1 MLERLT
7 RARPARP
14 GVSYGA
20 PGDGNSAVISLVT
33 AIALIGLWF
42 LVTGMGWVKPLFLPS
57 PAAVWGKFV
66 LAVTEGVSNST
77 LLQHTLAS
85 LGRVLG
91 AFFLALVVA
100 VPLGI
105 LMGVNRWVRG
115 ILDPIIEFYR
125 PLPPLAYLPLIIIW
139 LGIGEFPKVFLIF
152 LAIFA
157 PMAIAA
163 RAGVRSVSTE
173 QIHAAYAMGASKLQV
188 IFHVILKAA
197 LPEIFT
203 GMRIGIGVGWTTLVA
218 AEMVAA
224 SRGLG
229 FMVLNSAEY
238 LASDT
243 VIMGIIVI
251 GILAFAFDMLIRRI
265 EKALI
270 PWKARSDP
278 APLTRPRFPKQD
290 SPGGAIP
297 RHRPGKEHPNHDPQA
312 DRRRPESD
320 LRRLQPP

>member
-1 MLERLT
+1 MFDRLF
-7 RARPARP
+7 RSRPARP
-14 GVSYGA
+14 GVIYGA
-20 PGDGNSAVISLVT
+20 PGDGSSALISGAT
-33 AIALIGLWF
+33 AIALIALWF
-42 LVTGMGWVKPLFLPS
+42 IATSLEWVRPLFLPS

-66 LAVTEGVSNST
+66 LALTDGVSNST

-91 AFFLALVVA
+91 GFFLALVIA
-100 VPLGI
+100 VPVGI
-105 LMGVNRWVRG
+105 MMGVNRVVRG
-115 ILDPIIEFYR
+115 LLDPIIEFYR

-163 RAGVRSVSTE
+163 RAGVRSVSIE
-173 QIHAAYAMGASKLQV
+173 QVHAAYAMGASRAQV
-188 IFHVILKAA
+188 IFQVILKAA

-218 AEMVAA
+218 AEMIAA

-251 GILAFAFDMLIRRI
+251 GILALAFDMLLRRI
-265 EKALI
+265 ERVMI
-270 PWKARSDP
+270 PWK
-278 APLTRPRFPKQD
+278 
-290 SPGGAIP
+290 
-297 RHRPGKEHPNHDPQA
+297 GKI
-312 DRRRPESD
+312 
-320 LRRLQPP
+320 

>member
-1 MLERLT
+1 MLDRLMK
-7 RARPARP
+7 ARPARP

-20 PGDGNSAVISLVT
+20 PGDGSSALISLAT
-33 AIALIGLWF
+33 ALALIALWF

-66 LAVTEGVSNST
+66 LAATEGVSNST
-77 LLQHTLAS
+77 LAQHTLAS

-91 AFFLALVVA
+91 AFFLALAVA

-105 LMGVNRWVRG
+105 LMGVNRVVRG
-115 ILDPIIEFYR
+115 LLDPIIEFYR

-163 RAGVRSVSTE
+163 RAGVRSVSIE

-224 SRGLG
+224 HRGLG

-238 LASDT
+238 LASDA

-251 GILAFAFDMLIRRI
+251 GILAFAFDLLIRRI
-265 EKALI
+265 ERALI
-270 PWKARSDP
+270 PWK
-278 APLTRPRFPKQD
+278 
-290 SPGGAIP
+290 
-297 RHRPGKEHPNHDPQA
+297 GKV
-312 DRRRPESD
+312 
-320 LRRLQPP
+320 